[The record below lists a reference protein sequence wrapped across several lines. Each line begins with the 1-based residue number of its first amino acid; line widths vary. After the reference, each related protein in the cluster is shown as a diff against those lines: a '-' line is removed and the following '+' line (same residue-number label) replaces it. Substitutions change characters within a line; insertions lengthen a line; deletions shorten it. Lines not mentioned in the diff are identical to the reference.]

1 MSDTT
6 DPGNRSAA
14 DIEADVE
21 RTRARVTQTI
31 DALRDSMS
39 PGQIMDQIVD
49 YARDSGGADFTRNMG
64 AALRDNP
71 LPVLLIGA
79 GIGWLMLS
87 GQNGKAGVP
96 ARRPALAGPP
106 ASGPGMMERVAGS
119 SARLQEGAG
128 QLASSVGSAAGHA
141 VGSVQ
146 DAVSSVASSASRAV
160 SGMAGGVASA
170 AGSAGESA
178 RAYRH
183 DARHMAGQGMDAVS
197 QTAGQF
203 DDQIRQGWSRMSAEQ
218 PLVLGALGLALGAAL
233 GAMLPRT
240 ETEDRL
246 VGEASDA
253 VSRQVGDTMRQQYGQ
268 ARDIVSGRVEEAREK
283 LGQNAS
289 SASALGETVTSAAAV
304 VTEAAR
310 GAARD
315 LGEAAKGGMQE
326 NGRPHQS

>member
-49 YARDSGGADFTRNMG
+49 YARDSGGADFTRNLG
-64 AALRDNP
+64 AAVRDNP

-87 GQNGKAGVP
+87 GQNGRAGAP
-96 ARRPALAGPP
+96 ARRPAWAAPSS
-106 ASGPGMMERVAGS
+106 SGPGVMERMSGT

-128 QLASSVGSAAGHA
+128 QVASSVGNAASNA
-141 VGSVQ
+141 LGSVQ

-160 SGMAGGVASA
+160 SGMAGGVA
-170 AGSAGESA
+170 SAGESA

-203 DDQIRQGWSRMSAEQ
+203 DDQIRQGWSRMSSEQ

-253 VSRQVGDTMRQQYGQ
+253 VSRQVGDTVRQQYGQ
-268 ARDIVSGRVEEAREK
+268 ARDIVSSRVEEVRDK

-289 SASALGETVTSAAAV
+289 SGSNLGETVTAAAAS

-315 LGEAAKGGMQE
+315 LGEAAKGSMPE
-326 NGRPHQS
+326 NNRPQQS